1 MSNNPSI
8 RALIGLGN
16 PGAEHAQQRHNAG
29 FWYLDAL
36 LRTQQGVSFS
46 ANKKMQGE
54 VSRLSLAGEDIHLLK
69 PMTYMNRSGQAVQ
82 ALMTYYKLKPQELLV
97 IHDELDLPAGTLR
110 LKRGGGHGGHNG
122 LRDIIRHIGADFA
135 RLRVGIGHPGDKS
148 QVLGYVLKSPSS
160 NDQKLIDD
168 SLLTAVDNTALIL
181 SDWQRATQKLHTKS
195 STPIQD
201 DKS

>member
-1 MSNNPSI
+1 
-8 RALIGLGN
+8 
-16 PGAEHAQQRHNAG
+16 
-29 FWYLDAL
+29 
-36 LRTQQGVSFS
+36 
-46 ANKKMQGE
+46 
-54 VSRLSLAGEDIHLLK
+54 
-69 PMTYMNRSGQAVQ
+69 
-82 ALMTYYKLKPQELLV
+82 
-97 IHDELDLPAGTLR
+97 
-110 LKRGGGHGGHNG
+110 GGGHGGHNG